1 MLAFHD
7 CKLLDNIVIPSSVTS
22 IDKNTFDGCSNLK
35 NVEVSKDNT
44 IYKSE
49 NNCIIEI
56 ATGEVIFDPDSH

>member
-1 MLAFHD
+1 MD
-7 CKLLDNIVIPSSVTS
+7 KLFERLNIKP
-22 IDKNTFDGCSNLK
+22 
-35 NVEVSKDNT
+35 KDNT